1 MSNKENSVRIQTSI
15 LNPYEKKALI
25 WMAERLPQWVTS
37 DMLTWFSLFGAMVI
51 AFSVAVM

>member
-25 WMAERLPQWVTS
+25 WMAERLP
-37 DMLTWFSLFGAMVI
+37 DG
-51 AFSVAVM
+51 